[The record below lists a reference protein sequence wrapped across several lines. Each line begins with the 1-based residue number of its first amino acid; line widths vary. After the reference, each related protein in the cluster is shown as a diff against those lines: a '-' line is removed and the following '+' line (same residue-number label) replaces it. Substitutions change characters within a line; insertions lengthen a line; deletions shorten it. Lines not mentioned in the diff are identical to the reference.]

1 MTITTIQMNLDTL
14 LDRISVCERKTSGIH
29 KEMLRNYQRAFYF
42 DLICEEQFKKIE
54 EDIAAL
60 DRVMLPTSQ

>member
-1 MTITTIQMNLDTL
+1 MTISTIQVNLDIL
-14 LDRISVCERKTSGIH
+14 LHRISKCQRKMPGIH

-42 DLICEEQFKKIE
+42 DIITETQYKAIE

-60 DRVMLPTSQ
+60 DRIYEF

>member
-1 MTITTIQMNLDTL
+1 MELDAL
-14 LDRISVCERKTSGIH
+14 LDRISVCERKTPGIH

-42 DLICEEQFKKIE
+42 DLITESQFKTIE

-60 DRVMLPTSQ
+60 GRIYEF

>member
-1 MTITTIQMNLDTL
+1 MRLDAL
-14 LDRISVCERKTSGIH
+14 LDRISVCQRKMPGIH

-42 DLICEEQFKKIE
+42 DIITEAQFKTIE

-60 DRVMLPTSQ
+60 DRILNFN

>member
-14 LDRISVCERKTSGIH
+14 LDRISVCQRKLPEIH

-42 DLICEEQFKKIE
+42 DIITEVQFKRIE
-54 EDIAAL
+54 EDIQAL
-60 DRVMLPTSQ
+60 DRVFHGF